1 VRMAVKDLK
10 DAERIALAELRD
22 KLPNVMQAIEKEKAT
37 ISMREY
43 KTRKGRDVY
52 ELTVREIVKVKV
64 KEKEIEIPKITFVT
78 VDKKTGEKKIA
89 IRG

>member
-1 VRMAVKDLK
+1 MAVKDLK